1 MRNKGFT
8 LIELLVVIAIIG
20 ILAAILLPALSRA
33 RESARRAQCQN
44 NLKQWGLIY
53 KMYAGENNG
62 WYPARYMDYRDDPT
76 DPGGCDLWGGVNGAV
91 LYPDY
96 LQDPYIDL
104 CPSDGEAN
112 TSRSNGGL
120 AAWLGTTNANWL
132 YPGSPVAGQPR
143 FVRFPGISYRYI
155 GYMFDPAMFTE
166 ASHFVEVAA
175 ALENFFGSNPCNPVF
190 AGSCGGGGVGTSLKL
205 TTFAGLGG
213 GVVEVPQFREG
224 MERFLITD
232 LNNMTGAE
240 NTAQSATVIM
250 WDTTDSN
257 GAGAVDIAE
266 FNHIP
271 GGGNVLFFDGH
282 VEFQRF
288 PGKLG
293 KKTWIVAREAVLNA
307 GAGAFP

>member
-62 WYPARYMDYRDDPT
+62 WYPARYMDYRDDPS
-76 DPGGCDLWGGVNGAV
+76 DPGGCDLWGGVNGAA

-112 TSRSNGGL
+112 TSRTNGGL
-120 AAWLGTTNANWL
+120 AAWLGTTSPGWL
-132 YPGSPVAGQPR
+132 YPGSIMAGNPR

-155 GYMFDPAMFTE
+155 GYMFDPSMFTQG
-166 ASHFVEVAA
+166 ADFAEVAS
-175 ALENFFGSNPCNPVF
+175 ALDGDASNPCTASF
-190 AGSCGGGGVGTSLKL
+190 GGSCGGGGVGTSLKL
-205 TTFAGLGG
+205 TTATLNGGL
-213 GVVEVPQFREG
+213 VEVPQFREG

-240 NTAQSATVIM
+240 NTAQSATAIM

-266 FNHIP
+266 FNHLP
-271 GGGNVLFFDGH
+271 GGGNILFFDGH
-282 VEFQRF
+282 VEFLRF

-293 KKTWIVAREAVLNA
+293 KKTWVVAREAVLNA
-307 GAGAFP
+307 GGCTFP